1 MSNNGWPL
9 VPFGELMRPNKRPY
23 QLGPTEDANLVGMRL
38 YGLGPFHRE
47 FKAASKIQKKSHFV
61 IRENDVIYNKL
72 FAWKGTFG
80 IVPPELDGMFVSDK
94 FPTYELD
101 TSRVD
106 RDYLRWYF
114 RCPPLWEQARE
125 MSTGSAALS
134 KLTLNPPRFLD
145 LTIPLPSPD
154 EQRRIVARIDRLAA
168 KIDEANEMNR
178 RIDVEIAAL
187 SASLHFSISKDR
199 RVPMNSLIELSEDRV
214 PVEPSLSYPQVG
226 IRGFGGGLF
235 GKPPL
240 SGGDT
245 TYRHFNRLSGKM
257 LVLSQVKGW
266 DGAIGVCPQELAG
279 FFASPEYRTF
289 QCIEATCDPE
299 YLDMVVRAPWFRA
312 YLQEA
317 THGQGARRERTRPE
331 QFLELV
337 LPMPEL
343 EDQKRAARVISKLKS
358 MQPLK
363 SHVSAARSAMLPS
376 ILDRA
381 FKGAL

>member
-9 VPFGELMRPNKRPY
+9 VPLSEAVIHRKEFAQIDDLSTYKRCRVQLHAQGVVLRDEVEGALIKTKSQQVCRTNEFLVAEIDAKMGGFGLVPAELEGAVVSSHYFLFTPKLDRLDP
-23 QLGPTEDANLVGMRL
+23 QFLGYYCRTPA
-38 YGLGPFHRE
+38 FRE
-47 FKAASKIQKKSHFV
+47 QV
-61 IRENDVIYNKL
+61 
-72 FAWKGTFG
+72 
-80 IVPPELDGMFVSDK
+80 
-94 FPTYELD
+94 
-101 TSRVD
+101 TSRGTTN
-106 RDYLRWYF
+106 Y
-114 RCPPLWEQARE
+114 
-125 MSTGSAALS
+125 AAIRPSHVLGY
-134 KLTLNPPRFLD
+134 
-145 LTIPLPSPD
+145 TIPLPPLE

-168 KIDEANEMNR
+168 KIDEAAELNR

-240 SGGDT
+240 TSGDT
-245 TYRHFNRLSGKM
+245 SYRHFNRLSAEM

-266 DGAIGVCPQELAG
+266 EGAIGVCPQELAG

-289 QCIEATCDPE
+289 RCIKATCDPE

-331 QFLELV
+331 QFLQLV

-343 EDQKRAARVISKLKS
+343 EDQRRAARVISKLKS

-363 SHVSAARSAMLPS
+363 SHMTAARSAMLPS

>member
-1 MSNNGWPL
+1 MTTMNGWPK
-9 VPFGELMRPNKRPY
+9 VAIGELLKPNE
-23 QLGPTEDANLVGMRL
+23 QIATLSPTEHYREVTVRLWGKGVVLRREVTGAEISGRRFKVSADQFIMSRIDARNGAMGV
-38 YGLGPFHRE
+38 
-47 FKAASKIQKKSHFV
+47 
-61 IRENDVIYNKL
+61 
-72 FAWKGTFG
+72 
-80 IVPPELDGMFVSDK
+80 VPLELDGAIVTND
-94 FPTYELD
+94 FPTFN
-101 TSRVD
+101 TNRSR
-106 RDYLRWYF
+106 LLPAFLGW
-114 RCPPLWEQARE
+114 
-125 MSTGSAALS
+125 LS
-134 KLTLNPPRFLD
+134 KTPDFVDACRSVSEGTTNRVRLKEVRFLKVP
-145 LTIPLPSPD
+145 IPLPPLE
-154 EQRRIVARIDRLAA
+154 EQQRIVSRIDRLAA
-168 KIDEANEMNR
+168 KIDEANELNR

-214 PVEPSLSYPQVG
+214 PVEPSLSYPQIG

-240 SGGDT
+240 PGGDT
-245 TYRHFNRLSGKM
+245 TYRHFNRLSAEM

-266 DGAIGVCPQELAG
+266 EGAIGVCPQEFAG

-289 QCIEATCDPE
+289 RCIEATCDPE

-343 EDQKRAARVISKLKS
+343 EDQKRAARVIAKLKS
-358 MQPLK
+358 MQPLT
-363 SHVSAARSAMLPS
+363 SHVTAARSAMLPS

-381 FKGAL
+381 FRGEL

>member
-1 MSNNGWPL
+1 
-9 VPFGELMRPNKRPY
+9 
-23 QLGPTEDANLVGMRL
+23 
-38 YGLGPFHRE
+38 
-47 FKAASKIQKKSHFV
+47 
-61 IRENDVIYNKL
+61 
-72 FAWKGTFG
+72 
-80 IVPPELDGMFVSDK
+80 MFVSDK

-240 SGGDT
+240 SGGNT

-266 DGAIGVCPQELAG
+266 EGAIGVCPQELAG
-279 FFASPEYRTF
+279 FFASPEYRTWTWSSGLRGF
-289 QCIEATCDPE
+289 AHISRRRRMDK
-299 YLDMVVRAPWFRA
+299 VR
-312 YLQEA
+312 
-317 THGQGARRERTRPE
+317 GGS
-331 QFLELV
+331 ELV
-337 LPMPEL
+337 PSSSLSSCCPC
-343 EDQKRAARVISKLKS
+343 QNLKT
-358 MQPLK
+358 
-363 SHVSAARSAMLPS
+363 RSGPP
-376 ILDRA
+376 
-381 FKGAL
+381 ALFLN